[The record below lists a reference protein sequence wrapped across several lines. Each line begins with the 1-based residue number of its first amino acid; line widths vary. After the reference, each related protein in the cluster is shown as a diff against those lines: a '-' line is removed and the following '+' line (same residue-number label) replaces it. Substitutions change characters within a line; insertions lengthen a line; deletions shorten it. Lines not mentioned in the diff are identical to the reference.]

1 MRIFCDTNTLLSAAL
16 FPNGRVATI
25 FALLIERHHEV
36 MTSDFVLDEFRT
48 VVARKFPAKI
58 TDAELFVSIF
68 HSSGLTVTTP
78 QHADA
83 DETQI
88 RDPKDRPILRGA
100 RAAGADVLLTGDR
113 DLLDAGIDA
122 PEILDAATP
131 SKRLDQ
137 SR

>member
-1 MRIFCDTNTLLSAAL
+1 
-16 FPNGRVATI
+16 
-25 FALLIERHHEV
+25 

-78 QHADA
+78 QQADA
-83 DETQI
+83 DEIQI

>member
-16 FPNGRVATI
+16 FPNGRVAAI

-36 MTSDFVLDEFRT
+36 VTSDFVLDEVRT

-122 PEILDAATP
+122 PEILDAATL